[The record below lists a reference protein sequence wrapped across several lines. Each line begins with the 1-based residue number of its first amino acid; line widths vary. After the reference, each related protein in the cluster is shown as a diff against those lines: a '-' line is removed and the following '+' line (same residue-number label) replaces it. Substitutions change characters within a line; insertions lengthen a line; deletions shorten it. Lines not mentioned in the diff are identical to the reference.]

1 MTNPAQCHQT
11 FSLSTPSP
19 APSTPAHAAPSQ
31 SLLCS
36 HQQLPL
42 HLLQQ
47 ANNKVGLGRVLTELG
62 YPFFSASQQLFICM
76 SIHTTPTN
84 SFFPSQTA
92 IFITFVGNVCL
103 KLPILIIRW
112 CSSLVKRCCY
122 VRTESL
128 YTKIFTLGKSA

>member
-1 MTNPAQCHQT
+1 MTNPEQCHQT

-19 APSTPAHAAPSQ
+19 APSAPAHTAPCQ

-36 HQQLPL
+36 RQQLPL

-47 ANNKVGLGRVLTELG
+47 ANNEVGSGGVLPELG

-76 SIHTTPTN
+76 SIHTTPAN
-84 SFFPSQTA
+84 SSLSRTA
-92 IFITFVGNVCL
+92 IFITSVGNVCL
-103 KLPILIIRW
+103 KLPVLIIRW
-112 CSSLVKRCCY
+112 CSSLVERCCY

-128 YTKIFTLGKSA
+128 YTKILTLRKSA